1 MALMPPTDRRRFL
14 QSLLAAGAALPAA
27 ARALGQATTQTPVR
41 RPPVPI
47 TATRL
52 DAHLVVLMGNGG
64 NMALVTGGPPSGN
77 DGPLLIDTGYLE
89 RADELARAVGD
100 QLGDRGGAPLRTVF
114 NTHWHVDHVGAN
126 PKFGGLGAT
135 IVAHANVKTR
145 LSETVTV
152 EAMNNRVFAPLP
164 EVGLPKQTFE
174 RGGSFQ
180 TGAGKIAYTHFATAH
195 TDGDSYLFF
204 PDRNILHTGD
214 LFWNALYPLIDYSTL
229 GWIGGMAAATAQ
241 LLQTCD
247 ASTRIIPGH
256 GALATKDDLA
266 RAHAM
271 LATLQGRL
279 EEMIAQGKSADE
291 AVAAK
296 PSQEFD
302 AAFARGMKP
311 DAFVRMAYTGIL
323 RHRGRQG

>member
-1 MALMPPTDRRRFL
+1 MAEMELTDRRRFL
-14 QSLLAAGAALPAA
+14 QTLISAGAALPAA
-27 ARALGQATTQTPVR
+27 ARGLAQATTQTPVR
-41 RPPVPI
+41 RPPPPI

-52 DAHLVVLMGNGG
+52 DEHLVVLMGNGG
-64 NMALVTGGPPSGN
+64 NMALATGGS

-89 RADELARAVGD
+89 RADDLARAVAG
-100 QLGDRGGAPLRTVF
+100 QGGAPLRTVF

-152 EAMNNRVFAPLP
+152 EAMNNRVFQPLP
-164 EVGLPKQTFE
+164 AVGLPTQTFAQ
-174 RGGSFQ
+174 GGSFE
-180 TGAGKIAYTHFATAH
+180 TGAGKVAYTHFATAH

-204 PDRNILHTGD
+204 PDRNILHCGD

-229 GWIGGMAAATAQ
+229 GWIGGMAAGTER
-241 LLQTCD
+241 LLATCD
-247 ASTRIIPGH
+247 AKTKIIPGH

-266 RAHAM
+266 RSHDM
-271 LATLQGRL
+271 LATIQGRL
-279 EEMIAQGKSADE
+279 EQMIAQGKSVEE
-291 AVAAK
+291 AVAAA
-296 PSQEFD
+296 PSKDFD

-311 DAFVRMAYTGIL
+311 DAFVRMAYTGIV
-323 RHRGRQG
+323 RHREGKA